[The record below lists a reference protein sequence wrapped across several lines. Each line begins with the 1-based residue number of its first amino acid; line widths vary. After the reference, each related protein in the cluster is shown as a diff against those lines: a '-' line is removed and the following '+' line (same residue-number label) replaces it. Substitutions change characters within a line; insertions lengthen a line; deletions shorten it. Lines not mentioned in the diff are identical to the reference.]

1 MDDLKLLSELRADA
15 PEPDAARLRTLRA
28 RSLRPRPRRRFRPV
42 LSLPMATTAA
52 MTAVAAVAAVVV
64 MVNGDGRSAVPP
76 PAIVEVTPVSAQ
88 VMLRQAALTAEKRR
102 PEDTPPRPDQWLY
115 RKSVVMQP
123 ADGAVETQEYWTRYD
138 GTEQATRLGS
148 GPLERRTIEPDPD
161 DDDLSPRQYAAR
173 LAKLPTDPDEL
184 LAHVKGDL
192 HWRDN
197 PVEERGLHE
206 HPDARAFRVLSVYL
220 GREEYMP
227 PKLEAA
233 IFRALARIPGV
244 RVDLGVR
251 DAVGRSG
258 MGIAYEADSPGSG
271 TRRDENGEVVER
283 SYVVLD
289 STTYNHLGSRTEY
302 LRDYRIN
309 GEVAFQKGSVFATA
323 EVAAGV
329 VDEPGQVP

>member
-15 PEPDAARLRTLRA
+15 PEPDADRLRALRA
-28 RSLRPRPRRRFRPV
+28 RSLRPRRRFRPV
-42 LSLPMATTAA
+42 LSLPMVTTAA
-52 MTAVAAVAAVVV
+52 MTAVAAIAAVVV
-64 MVNGDGRSAVPP
+64 VVNDDGRSVVSP

-115 RKSVVMQP
+115 RKSVVRQP

-148 GPLERRTIEPDPD
+148 GPMERRTVEPDPD
-161 DDDLSPRQYAAR
+161 DDDLSPQQYAAR

-192 HWRDN
+192 HWRDK

-206 HPDARAFRVLSVYL
+206 HPDARAFRVLSLYL
-220 GREEYMP
+220 GQEEYMP

-302 LRDYRIN
+302 LRDYLIN

-329 VDEPGQVP
+329 VDEPGQLP